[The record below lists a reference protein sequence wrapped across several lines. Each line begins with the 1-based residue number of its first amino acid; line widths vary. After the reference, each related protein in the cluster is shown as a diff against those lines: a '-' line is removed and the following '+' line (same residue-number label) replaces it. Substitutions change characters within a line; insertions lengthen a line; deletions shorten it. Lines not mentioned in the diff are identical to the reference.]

1 MRIQN
6 FFKRST
12 VFTSLMK
19 YNLLRICIVSTL
31 LLIPTLTF
39 GVTESRTWIG
49 SGSAYGRYIEKDSKI
64 DEELSGKS
72 NEVVLYH
79 RKGDWGITSGI
90 GFMESEIDQ
99 KFNDESGFTHEIYY
113 RNISG
118 YLLLGLKLKI
128 LFANISGHGIIG
140 ISETSFQKKY
150 SSSADSFI
158 EYPRI
163 KTRSL
168 ITGSEGLIF
177 FDLEDNWIIGGK
189 MGTYNRTLEIELGN
203 TNAEIIQDKN
213 FSVFV
218 GINWGGTSSAKTKK
232 KK

>member
-1 MRIQN
+1 
-6 FFKRST
+6 
-12 VFTSLMK
+12 MK
-19 YNLLRICIVSTL
+19 HKILRICIATSL
-31 LLIPTLTF
+31 LFIPTLTF

-49 SGSAYGRYIEKDSKI
+49 SGYASGRYVEKDNQI
-64 DEELSGKS
+64 DQELSGKS

-90 GFMESEIDQ
+90 GFVESEIDQ
-99 KFNDESGFTHEIYY
+99 KFDDKSGFTHEIYY
-113 RNISG
+113 RNVSG
-118 YLLLGLKLKI
+118 YFLLGLKLKI

-150 SSSADSFI
+150 SSGDSFI
-158 EYPRI
+158 EYPMV
-163 KTRSL
+163 KERSL

-189 MGTYNRTLEIELGN
+189 MGTYNRSLEIELGN

-213 FSVFV
+213 YMVFV
-218 GINWGGTSSAKTKK
+218 GINWGGSPSKNKK